1 MMLLSLS
8 LSLSHAEIPPPIVN
22 GSTTQ
27 EYLPVAAFI
36 QCWGDQGCAS
46 FCSGTLV
53 AHRWV
58 VTAAHCVS
66 ELYGS
71 GDYYFVFGP
80 SIWEADAFAE
90 VIVWEEHEDYPG
102 MNSGYI
108 VSDVAV
114 VEIGDIVDMNTGE
127 LVDVTP
133 ITMNTET
140 IDTSW
145 FGEELQ
151 MVGYG
156 ITGTNRNDS
165 GVKRTADMQIAQVDD
180 EFIYLSDYQER
191 QNVCSGDSGGAALHW
206 NGSVW
211 TLAGVNSFTYGEC
224 ENWVAGVARV
234 DEYLDWIEDRIDYA
248 GVPIVQPLEPYEN
261 KKAPAAACSQTQ
273 ETQGALG
280 WWAMLVI
287 WGAMLRRQTRD

>member
-1 MMLLSLS
+1 MTLLYFTLSLS
-8 LSLSHAEIPPPIVN
+8 LAETPPPIVN
-22 GSTTQ
+22 GSTTR
-27 EYLPVAAFI
+27 EYQPVAAFI

-53 AHRWV
+53 ANRWV
-58 VTAAHCVS
+58 LTAAHCVS
-66 ELYGS
+66 DLYGS
-71 GDYYFVFGP
+71 GDYYFVFGS
-80 SIWEADAFAE
+80 SIWDADAFAE

-114 VEIGDIVDMNTGE
+114 VEIGDIVDINTGE
-127 LVDVTP
+127 RVDITP
-133 ITMNTET
+133 IAMNRET
-140 IDTSW
+140 VDDSW
-145 FGEELQ
+145 YGDELQ

-156 ITGTNRNDS
+156 ITGTNREDS

-180 EFIYLSDYQER
+180 EFIYLSDNQER

-211 TLAGVNSFTYGEC
+211 TLAGVNSFTYGQC
-224 ENWVAGVARV
+224 ESWIAGVARV

-248 GVPIVQPLEPYEN
+248 GEPIVQPLEPYEN
-261 KKAPAAACSQTQ
+261 KMPPAAACNTSHNTQ
-273 ETQGALG
+273 NTWGL
-280 WWAMLVI
+280 WTMILVF
-287 WGAMLRRQTRD
+287 AARFRREIIN